1 MQHAKLTAVLML
13 ALVLTGTPAV
23 AEVYKWVDGDG
34 NVHYGDRPPSSGQ
47 ESHSLTL
54 PPPPGRDADHGER
67 SLKQRRLLEAFE
79 VERVEQE
86 RLESEAAE
94 AKRERA
100 HKCEQAR
107 RTLANFERAN
117 IVYTTDENGARVYMS
132 DEERRQAAANA
143 RSWIRKHCD

>member
-1 MQHAKLTAVLML
+1 MQYSILAAVL
-13 ALVLTGTPAV
+13 ALTLVGTPAL
-23 AEVYKWVDGDG
+23 AEVYKWVDAEG

-47 ESHSLTL
+47 EPQSLSL
-54 PPPPGRDADHGER
+54 PSAPDRDSDHGER

-79 VERVEQE
+79 AERADQERVET
-86 RLESEAAE
+86 EAAE

-100 HKCEQAR
+100 HDCEQAR

-132 DEERRQAAANA
+132 DEERRGAAANA
-143 RSWIRKHCD
+143 KEWIRKHCD